1 MNKSTYI
8 NKGNDEIDL
17 IGFFKVILK
26 RWYIVLIAMI
36 VGAAGLGGYKY
47 KNDKSIADNNSTYV
61 SSNTEQVDM
70 EKRIE
75 ELENKLTTT
84 QRAYVDNVLSYEE
97 KIEHYRE
104 YTEKSVLMT
113 IDPGNV
119 IQWVGTFYVESD
131 NINKALSAY
140 QSYIESRDFM
150 QKLIDDTGLDMEAK
164 YLSELVVFSCD
175 SLNNAD
181 ADEEKKDPDDA
192 IFKISLYASDENA
205 AKELGEKIVELL
217 KEYEKQLNN
226 DLVANTLEVLDG
238 NVNYTV
244 DNGLADKQTD
254 IYNKLLSLCTEKDAR
269 MVNFTNEQKELL
281 NLYKGIKVQAVDK
294 VNTNVNSDVK
304 ISVKYI
310 VFGAVA
316 GAFIVCC
323 ILFAI
328 YIFDGKIHTINEIKT
343 KYIIPVLGEQ
353 IIDIKNNAQFDYI
366 KESIVY
372 KLTKDNIKA
381 TCIVSSESIKA
392 DDKPMLEE
400 LADALKKADIDC
412 SVCDNYGNNIDAYKT
427 ILDREC
433 AILLEKINVSKF
445 KNINNLLEIMEVE
458 NKNIVGMIVT
468 K

>member
-36 VGAAGLGGYKY
+36 VGAAGLAGYKY
-47 KNDKSIADNNSTYV
+47 KNDKSIADDNSTDV
-61 SSNTEQVDM
+61 SSNTEQADD

-113 IDPGNV
+113 IDPSNV
-119 IQWVGTFYVESD
+119 IRWVGTFNVESD
-131 NINKALSAY
+131 NINKVLSAY
-140 QSYIESRDFM
+140 QSYTESTAFM
-150 QKLIDDTGLDMEAK
+150 QKLIDDTGLDIEAK
-164 YLSELVVFSCD
+164 YLSELVGFSCN

-181 ADEEKKDPDDA
+181 EEKEDADDS
-192 IFKISLYASDENA
+192 IFKISVYALDANT
-205 AKELGEKIVELL
+205 AKELGEKIIELL

-226 DLVANTLEVLDG
+226 DLVTNTLEVLDG

-244 DNGLADKQTD
+244 DNGLANRQMD
-254 IYNKLLSLCTEKDAR
+254 INNKILSLCTEKDTKMAS
-269 MVNFTNEQKELL
+269 FTDEQKELL
-281 NLYKGIKVQAVDK
+281 NLYLGKED
-294 VNTNVNSDVK
+294 TNANSDVK
-304 ISVKYI
+304 VSVKYI
-310 VFGAVA
+310 AFGAVA
-316 GAFIVCC
+316 GAFMVCC

-353 IIDIKNNAQFDYI
+353 IIDIKNNTQFDYI

-372 KLTKDNIKA
+372 KLTKDNIKSA
-381 TCIVSSESIKA
+381 CIVSSESIKA

-412 SVCDNYGNNIDAYKT
+412 SVCDEYGNNIDAYKT

-433 AILLEKINVSKF
+433 AILLEKVNESKF
-445 KNINNLLEIMEVE
+445 KNVNILLEMMEVE